1 MKKLYLLLVAL
12 LYSIGSLTAQVMT
25 QTFSSI
31 PSTWTQSNTCNS
43 TSTNASWKLTTSNPG
58 YGASGYTDHTGGTG
72 SYAMWVDGSSPYP
85 CDVSIT
91 TDSID
96 VSTLTSPSLEFYWFK
111 NNTSTSYFDN
121 NTLTV
126 EIFDGQTYHPV
137 WSGSTDSAGWR
148 KVQVDFSCIS
158 TPNDIALRF
167 TVSKFNGAASFY
179 NDIVVDDIK
188 VQELPSGFS
197 NCAAPT
203 GIAVGTV
210 SGGSATATVSLGCNS
225 SATTTVIYG
234 LAGFN
239 PSTSGT
245 SVTVSSGTASLTS
258 LASSS
263 TYDAYAVTSCG
274 TSTYS
279 DTLGPIT
286 FLTPCAQ
293 VTTPYTENFDNSATG
308 SAFNPSLPVCWDFYV
323 NTTSSSYYPYFYNR
337 NYSFYANSG
346 TNFLYGYRSS
356 STSTSTSYA
365 DTTLIITPEIQGLDS
380 ATKQLEFYARTTSV
394 GRPGEVIIGLTDAA
408 GTPGSLTIVD
418 TVYATA
424 TAYNKY
430 TIYLDGATTGDARI
444 AFMLRREIGVYD
456 YICIDDVSVTDIPPC
471 PEPIGLSLAGTT
483 QTSATLSWASSS
495 PAFQI
500 QVGPMGFTQGTGNV
514 YNSSNTSYTITGLN
528 QNTYYDAY
536 ILSNCSS
543 TGKGFS
549 NWVGPFTFKTE
560 CGDQAV
566 PYSTGFEGYTDGG
579 TSNPDLPD
587 CWAYGKTGTSTSL
600 YAYNY
605 NYSFYSNTGTNSVR
619 FYGYSSTTSTNSADG
634 DTLAVFSPRI
644 AGLSGNDKQVIF
656 NVRTSSSIAY
666 YTTKMIIAT
675 ADSNASMGSIHIV
688 DTVNYSNV
696 YQEFTVDLDNVP
708 TNASRVVFMVVPE
721 FVSGYTYAYAYAYLD
736 DIEIRDIPNCP
747 EPTNLGGVATSDTS
761 YTFSWND
768 SNVVSSY
775 IIEWGPSG
783 FIQGTGI
790 AYDTIV
796 GTQWSIDTLESNTTY
811 DFYIQSLC
819 PTQSL
824 NSPWYGP
831 ISVTTPCAPFSVPFA
846 DGFESSPGYSGNSS
860 NPNLPSC
867 WAYDGTYGTSYSMGY
882 GYSYYAY
889 SGSYSLYNYMYLG
902 GGDTNV
908 ISAPMIQDIDQGGLM
923 VKFWAR
929 TSSTSYPG
937 GFDVVMTDAM
947 GNYETARTVQ
957 SISLNGNTSYQEFQ
971 IYLDSNAVQTG
982 DKRVGFRMYSKA
994 ASYDYVYIDSVQIEA
1009 IPACINYN
1017 QMASNITSSSADLTW
1032 DYTGTNC
1039 FNVEYGP
1046 AGFIQGTGGSALA
1059 GTLDTNVSVPYSLT
1073 GLFPNTSY
1081 DFYVQNC
1088 CNNTWEGPFTF
1099 ATECTGPLAAG
1110 TYSVGPTGDFA
1121 TLDSVM
1127 NVLNACG
1134 IGGAVTFEF
1143 QSGSFSSSS
1152 YLGEISGS
1160 SVTNTVTFKGSTSV
1174 NDTIVAGTDAAFV
1187 LEGAKHMNFEDLFI
1201 YTPNNNGFRLN
1212 GASDINISGNTIMG
1226 STTSTSSVVNGIVAS
1241 ASSTSIY
1248 STTLGENNINIEDNN
1263 IIGGYHAIRLYASTN
1278 ARNNDIVIKG
1288 NTLTDQYY
1296 YGIYVYYAN
1305 NVEIS
1310 DNELSDFRS
1319 AYAYGVYPYQVNGC
1333 QITGN
1338 HISDLYYGIYGY
1350 YLSSTSTANAP
1361 SEITNNMINAGYYG
1375 LNVLYSDSVGVYHN
1389 TAAGGYAGV
1398 RDYYNAANV
1407 NFRNNIFTGGT
1418 YALYN
1423 YNTSAFGDYN
1433 LYYSTGTSLG
1443 YSYVSS
1449 PYAVTYIDS
1458 LGQLQSLDSTMHMNS
1473 VEGDPIFATA
1483 TDLHVY
1489 GPLANDA
1496 GDNTV
1501 GVTVDIDGDSRPMSG
1516 STTVDIGADEY
1527 DVIGDDAALTA
1538 LLNPANG
1545 ICGDDSLMVSVQ
1557 IANNGQN
1564 TLTSLTVSVDIFGT
1578 TMTATPTGLSV
1589 PFGGKDTVE
1598 LGYISNFVGGTY
1610 SVVAYTQL
1618 TGDGRPGND
1627 TLSLNVDITDAQ
1639 QVNVIYDAKVCT
1651 GENIDLT
1658 VSVPAQGNV
1667 MWTSG
1672 NDTIGILS
1680 VDSVL
1685 SIANITS
1692 DTSFTVSSINY
1703 TESVGQLSPGS
1714 GYNYTGAY
1722 GLSFTAYSGMSLDSV
1737 TLFPSGAG
1745 TSTIVIEDASGTQLY
1760 SIPVTTSATGWNP
1773 EQVYLGASLPSGSYK
1788 IWLNGTT
1795 TGGLYDNLNSSYPYW
1810 SGDSS
1815 VVITGDRNGGTSW
1828 YEYFYDWVVTVGG
1841 CSRLDTTFT
1850 IEVVSAPDTLNS
1862 ITTQDVEICIGD
1874 TAILSGP
1881 SAVSYLW
1888 STGDTTQTTEI
1899 TSAGQYIVESDF
1911 PGCFLS
1917 YDTINVSINPLPL
1930 ASINYLNQGQIC
1942 IGDSIDLNLPNG
1954 FNYNWNT
1961 GATSSHITTSN
1972 NGSYYATVT
1981 DSNGCTS
1988 FSDTAVVVVN
1998 SLPLDSIYVSNG
2010 NLTFCEGDSAI
2021 VSGLLGLEYLWN
2033 NGDSSNSITVKSAG
2047 SYWATVENAA
2057 GCQEVTDTLQ
2067 VSVLTLPQDSIDY
2080 QGNLVFCE
2088 NDSVALLGEM
2098 GLSYVWNNTSTSQ
2111 NLWVG
2116 QSGSYWAQITDS
2128 SGCSNYTDTLSIT
2141 VNTLPSDTIVISG
2154 STTSCFGD
2162 TVLLS
2167 GAQGLN
2173 YTWNTGDTTQ
2183 SIEIIQS
2190 GVYELTVL
2198 DNNGCSSVSDSV
2210 NVTFS
2215 PLPNDSITISGSTT
2229 FCNGDSVILQAL
2241 ETNASYTWNTSD
2253 TTAAI
2258 KVSQS
2263 GGYYLALTTPDGCML
2278 MTDTINITVNPNP
2291 NPTVTVTGSL
2301 DLCPGDS
2308 VEFSA
2313 NPGLMYNW
2321 TTGDTTQAIAVG
2333 QSGNYAVDLTNGFGC
2348 TSTSA
2353 TQNVI
2358 VHPFPQT
2365 SVILGDT
2372 SGIVPLQ
2379 QYTYVVTQTLG
2390 NTYNW
2395 TAINGAVVS
2404 GQGTNIASVIWSQDT
2419 VGSLQVVESNGY
2431 CSDTASLAIRTNIGV
2446 NEFGLR
2452 NITLFPN
2459 PTQGKVSIS
2468 ADEPLGEIKVYA
2480 ATGALITIKNTNET
2494 SVQFDFSTLSAGV
2507 YWIIIGTERYRLVVM
2522 H

>member
-1 MKKLYLLLVAL
+1 
-12 LYSIGSLTAQVMT
+12 MT
-25 QTFSSI
+25 
-31 PSTWTQSNTCNS
+31 
-43 TSTNASWKLTTSNPG
+43 
-58 YGASGYTDHTGGTG
+58 
-72 SYAMWVDGSSPYP
+72 
-85 CDVSIT
+85 
-91 TDSID
+91 
-96 VSTLTSPSLEFYWFK
+96 
-111 NNTSTSYFDN
+111 
-121 NTLTV
+121 
-126 EIFDGQTYHPV
+126 
-137 WSGSTDSAGWR
+137 
-148 KVQVDFSCIS
+148 
-158 TPNDIALRF
+158 
-167 TVSKFNGAASFY
+167 
-179 NDIVVDDIK
+179 
-188 VQELPSGFS
+188 
-197 NCAAPT
+197 
-203 GIAVGTV
+203 
-210 SGGSATATVSLGCNS
+210 
-225 SATTTVIYG
+225 
-234 LAGFN
+234 
-239 PSTSGT
+239 
-245 SVTVSSGTASLTS
+245 
-258 LASSS
+258 
-263 TYDAYAVTSCG
+263 
-274 TSTYS
+274 
-279 DTLGPIT
+279 
-286 FLTPCAQ
+286 
-293 VTTPYTENFDNSATG
+293 
-308 SAFNPSLPVCWDFYV
+308 
-323 NTTSSSYYPYFYNR
+323 
-337 NYSFYANSG
+337 
-346 TNFLYGYRSS
+346 
-356 STSTSTSYA
+356 
-365 DTTLIITPEIQGLDS
+365 
-380 ATKQLEFYARTTSV
+380 
-394 GRPGEVIIGLTDAA
+394 
-408 GTPGSLTIVD
+408 
-418 TVYATA
+418 
-424 TAYNKY
+424 
-430 TIYLDGATTGDARI
+430 
-444 AFMLRREIGVYD
+444 
-456 YICIDDVSVTDIPPC
+456 
-471 PEPIGLSLAGTT
+471 
-483 QTSATLSWASSS
+483 
-495 PAFQI
+495 
-500 QVGPMGFTQGTGNV
+500 
-514 YNSSNTSYTITGLN
+514 
-528 QNTYYDAY
+528 
-536 ILSNCSS
+536 
-543 TGKGFS
+543 
-549 NWVGPFTFKTE
+549 
-560 CGDQAV
+560 
-566 PYSTGFEGYTDGG
+566 
-579 TSNPDLPD
+579 
-587 CWAYGKTGTSTSL
+587 
-600 YAYNY
+600 
-605 NYSFYSNTGTNSVR
+605 
-619 FYGYSSTTSTNSADG
+619 
-634 DTLAVFSPRI
+634 
-644 AGLSGNDKQVIF
+644 
-656 NVRTSSSIAY
+656 
-666 YTTKMIIAT
+666 
-675 ADSNASMGSIHIV
+675 
-688 DTVNYSNV
+688 
-696 YQEFTVDLDNVP
+696 
-708 TNASRVVFMVVPE
+708 
-721 FVSGYTYAYAYAYLD
+721 
-736 DIEIRDIPNCP
+736 
-747 EPTNLGGVATSDTS
+747 
-761 YTFSWND
+761 
-768 SNVVSSY
+768 
-775 IIEWGPSG
+775 
-783 FIQGTGI
+783 
-790 AYDTIV
+790 
-796 GTQWSIDTLESNTTY
+796 
-811 DFYIQSLC
+811 
-819 PTQSL
+819 
-824 NSPWYGP
+824 
-831 ISVTTPCAPFSVPFA
+831 
-846 DGFESSPGYSGNSS
+846 
-860 NPNLPSC
+860 
-867 WAYDGTYGTSYSMGY
+867 
-882 GYSYYAY
+882 
-889 SGSYSLYNYMYLG
+889 
-902 GGDTNV
+902 
-908 ISAPMIQDIDQGGLM
+908 
-923 VKFWAR
+923 
-929 TSSTSYPG
+929 
-937 GFDVVMTDAM
+937 
-947 GNYETARTVQ
+947 
-957 SISLNGNTSYQEFQ
+957 
-971 IYLDSNAVQTG
+971 
-982 DKRVGFRMYSKA
+982 
-994 ASYDYVYIDSVQIEA
+994 
-1009 IPACINYN
+1009 
-1017 QMASNITSSSADLTW
+1017 
-1032 DYTGTNC
+1032 
-1039 FNVEYGP
+1039 
-1046 AGFIQGTGGSALA
+1046 
-1059 GTLDTNVSVPYSLT
+1059 
-1073 GLFPNTSY
+1073 
-1081 DFYVQNC
+1081 
-1088 CNNTWEGPFTF
+1088 
-1099 ATECTGPLAAG
+1099 
-1110 TYSVGPTGDFA
+1110 
-1121 TLDSVM
+1121 
-1127 NVLNACG
+1127 
-1134 IGGAVTFEF
+1134 
-1143 QSGSFSSSS
+1143 
-1152 YLGEISGS
+1152 
-1160 SVTNTVTFKGSTSV
+1160 
-1174 NDTIVAGTDAAFV
+1174 
-1187 LEGAKHMNFEDLFI
+1187 
-1201 YTPNNNGFRLN
+1201 
-1212 GASDINISGNTIMG
+1212 
-1226 STTSTSSVVNGIVAS
+1226 
-1241 ASSTSIY
+1241 
-1248 STTLGENNINIEDNN
+1248 
-1263 IIGGYHAIRLYASTN
+1263 
-1278 ARNNDIVIKG
+1278 
-1288 NTLTDQYY
+1288 
-1296 YGIYVYYAN
+1296 
-1305 NVEIS
+1305 
-1310 DNELSDFRS
+1310 
-1319 AYAYGVYPYQVNGC
+1319 
-1333 QITGN
+1333 
-1338 HISDLYYGIYGY
+1338 
-1350 YLSSTSTANAP
+1350 
-1361 SEITNNMINAGYYG
+1361 
-1375 LNVLYSDSVGVYHN
+1375 
-1389 TAAGGYAGV
+1389 
-1398 RDYYNAANV
+1398 
-1407 NFRNNIFTGGT
+1407 
-1418 YALYN
+1418 
-1423 YNTSAFGDYN
+1423 
-1433 LYYSTGTSLG
+1433 
-1443 YSYVSS
+1443 
-1449 PYAVTYIDS
+1449 
-1458 LGQLQSLDSTMHMNS
+1458 
-1473 VEGDPIFATA
+1473 
-1483 TDLHVY
+1483 
-1489 GPLANDA
+1489 
-1496 GDNTV
+1496 
-1501 GVTVDIDGDSRPMSG
+1501 
-1516 STTVDIGADEY
+1516 
-1527 DVIGDDAALTA
+1527 
-1538 LLNPANG
+1538 
-1545 ICGDDSLMVSVQ
+1545 
-1557 IANNGQN
+1557 
-1564 TLTSLTVSVDIFGT
+1564 
-1578 TMTATPTGLSV
+1578 
-1589 PFGGKDTVE
+1589 
-1598 LGYISNFVGGTY
+1598 
-1610 SVVAYTQL
+1610 
-1618 TGDGRPGND
+1618 
-1627 TLSLNVDITDAQ
+1627 
-1639 QVNVIYDAKVCT
+1639 
-1651 GENIDLT
+1651 LT
-1658 VSVPAQGNV
+1658 VSVPTQGNV

-1692 DTSFTVSSINY
+1692 DTTITVSSINY

-1841 CSRLDTTFT
+1841 CSRQDTTFT

-2431 CSDTASLAIRTNIGV
+2431 CTDTSSLSIRTNIGL
-2446 NEFGLR
+2446 NEYGLR
-2452 NITLFPN
+2452 NVELFPN
-2459 PTQGKVSIS
+2459 PTQGNVFIS

-2480 ATGALITIKNTNET
+2480 AATGALVTSKNTAET
-2494 SVQFDFSTLSAGV
+2494 SVHFDFSTLSAGV
-2507 YWIIIGTERYRLVVM
+2507 YWITIGTERYRLVVM

>member
-1 MKKLYLLLVAL
+1 M
-12 LYSIGSLTAQVMT
+12 SI
-25 QTFSSI
+25 
-31 PSTWTQSNTCNS
+31 
-43 TSTNASWKLTTSNPG
+43 
-58 YGASGYTDHTGGTG
+58 
-72 SYAMWVDGSSPYP
+72 
-85 CDVSIT
+85 
-91 TDSID
+91 
-96 VSTLTSPSLEFYWFK
+96 
-111 NNTSTSYFDN
+111 
-121 NTLTV
+121 
-126 EIFDGQTYHPV
+126 
-137 WSGSTDSAGWR
+137 
-148 KVQVDFSCIS
+148 
-158 TPNDIALRF
+158 
-167 TVSKFNGAASFY
+167 
-179 NDIVVDDIK
+179 
-188 VQELPSGFS
+188 
-197 NCAAPT
+197 
-203 GIAVGTV
+203 
-210 SGGSATATVSLGCNS
+210 
-225 SATTTVIYG
+225 
-234 LAGFN
+234 
-239 PSTSGT
+239 
-245 SVTVSSGTASLTS
+245 
-258 LASSS
+258 
-263 TYDAYAVTSCG
+263 
-274 TSTYS
+274 
-279 DTLGPIT
+279 
-286 FLTPCAQ
+286 
-293 VTTPYTENFDNSATG
+293 
-308 SAFNPSLPVCWDFYV
+308 
-323 NTTSSSYYPYFYNR
+323 
-337 NYSFYANSG
+337 
-346 TNFLYGYRSS
+346 
-356 STSTSTSYA
+356 
-365 DTTLIITPEIQGLDS
+365 
-380 ATKQLEFYARTTSV
+380 
-394 GRPGEVIIGLTDAA
+394 
-408 GTPGSLTIVD
+408 
-418 TVYATA
+418 
-424 TAYNKY
+424 
-430 TIYLDGATTGDARI
+430 
-444 AFMLRREIGVYD
+444 
-456 YICIDDVSVTDIPPC
+456 
-471 PEPIGLSLAGTT
+471 
-483 QTSATLSWASSS
+483 
-495 PAFQI
+495 
-500 QVGPMGFTQGTGNV
+500 
-514 YNSSNTSYTITGLN
+514 
-528 QNTYYDAY
+528 
-536 ILSNCSS
+536 
-543 TGKGFS
+543 
-549 NWVGPFTFKTE
+549 
-560 CGDQAV
+560 
-566 PYSTGFEGYTDGG
+566 
-579 TSNPDLPD
+579 
-587 CWAYGKTGTSTSL
+587 
-600 YAYNY
+600 
-605 NYSFYSNTGTNSVR
+605 
-619 FYGYSSTTSTNSADG
+619 
-634 DTLAVFSPRI
+634 
-644 AGLSGNDKQVIF
+644 
-656 NVRTSSSIAY
+656 
-666 YTTKMIIAT
+666 
-675 ADSNASMGSIHIV
+675 
-688 DTVNYSNV
+688 
-696 YQEFTVDLDNVP
+696 
-708 TNASRVVFMVVPE
+708 
-721 FVSGYTYAYAYAYLD
+721 
-736 DIEIRDIPNCP
+736 
-747 EPTNLGGVATSDTS
+747 
-761 YTFSWND
+761 
-768 SNVVSSY
+768 
-775 IIEWGPSG
+775 
-783 FIQGTGI
+783 
-790 AYDTIV
+790 
-796 GTQWSIDTLESNTTY
+796 
-811 DFYIQSLC
+811 
-819 PTQSL
+819 
-824 NSPWYGP
+824 
-831 ISVTTPCAPFSVPFA
+831 
-846 DGFESSPGYSGNSS
+846 
-860 NPNLPSC
+860 
-867 WAYDGTYGTSYSMGY
+867 
-882 GYSYYAY
+882 
-889 SGSYSLYNYMYLG
+889 
-902 GGDTNV
+902 
-908 ISAPMIQDIDQGGLM
+908 
-923 VKFWAR
+923 
-929 TSSTSYPG
+929 
-937 GFDVVMTDAM
+937 
-947 GNYETARTVQ
+947 
-957 SISLNGNTSYQEFQ
+957 
-971 IYLDSNAVQTG
+971 
-982 DKRVGFRMYSKA
+982 
-994 ASYDYVYIDSVQIEA
+994 
-1009 IPACINYN
+1009 
-1017 QMASNITSSSADLTW
+1017 
-1032 DYTGTNC
+1032 
-1039 FNVEYGP
+1039 
-1046 AGFIQGTGGSALA
+1046 
-1059 GTLDTNVSVPYSLT
+1059 
-1073 GLFPNTSY
+1073 
-1081 DFYVQNC
+1081 
-1088 CNNTWEGPFTF
+1088 
-1099 ATECTGPLAAG
+1099 
-1110 TYSVGPTGDFA
+1110 
-1121 TLDSVM
+1121 
-1127 NVLNACG
+1127 
-1134 IGGAVTFEF
+1134 
-1143 QSGSFSSSS
+1143 
-1152 YLGEISGS
+1152 
-1160 SVTNTVTFKGSTSV
+1160 
-1174 NDTIVAGTDAAFV
+1174 
-1187 LEGAKHMNFEDLFI
+1187 
-1201 YTPNNNGFRLN
+1201 
-1212 GASDINISGNTIMG
+1212 
-1226 STTSTSSVVNGIVAS
+1226 
-1241 ASSTSIY
+1241 
-1248 STTLGENNINIEDNN
+1248 
-1263 IIGGYHAIRLYASTN
+1263 
-1278 ARNNDIVIKG
+1278 
-1288 NTLTDQYY
+1288 
-1296 YGIYVYYAN
+1296 
-1305 NVEIS
+1305 
-1310 DNELSDFRS
+1310 
-1319 AYAYGVYPYQVNGC
+1319 
-1333 QITGN
+1333 
-1338 HISDLYYGIYGY
+1338 
-1350 YLSSTSTANAP
+1350 
-1361 SEITNNMINAGYYG
+1361 
-1375 LNVLYSDSVGVYHN
+1375 
-1389 TAAGGYAGV
+1389 
-1398 RDYYNAANV
+1398 
-1407 NFRNNIFTGGT
+1407 
-1418 YALYN
+1418 
-1423 YNTSAFGDYN
+1423 
-1433 LYYSTGTSLG
+1433 
-1443 YSYVSS
+1443 
-1449 PYAVTYIDS
+1449 
-1458 LGQLQSLDSTMHMNS
+1458 
-1473 VEGDPIFATA
+1473 
-1483 TDLHVY
+1483 
-1489 GPLANDA
+1489 
-1496 GDNTV
+1496 
-1501 GVTVDIDGDSRPMSG
+1501 
-1516 STTVDIGADEY
+1516 
-1527 DVIGDDAALTA
+1527 
-1538 LLNPANG
+1538 
-1545 ICGDDSLMVSVQ
+1545 
-1557 IANNGQN
+1557 
-1564 TLTSLTVSVDIFGT
+1564 
-1578 TMTATPTGLSV
+1578 

-1692 DTSFTVSSINY
+1692 DTTITVSSINY

-1841 CSRLDTTFT
+1841 CSRQDTTFT

-2431 CSDTASLAIRTNIGV
+2431 CTDTSSLSIRTNIGL
-2446 NEFGLR
+2446 NEYGLR
-2452 NITLFPN
+2452 NVELFPN
-2459 PTQGKVSIS
+2459 PTQGNVFIS

-2480 ATGALITIKNTNET
+2480 AATGALVTSKNTAET
-2494 SVQFDFSTLSAGV
+2494 SVHFDFSTLSAGV
-2507 YWIIIGTERYRLVVM
+2507 YWITIGTERYRLVVM

>member
-1 MKKLYLLLVAL
+1 
-12 LYSIGSLTAQVMT
+12 
-25 QTFSSI
+25 
-31 PSTWTQSNTCNS
+31 
-43 TSTNASWKLTTSNPG
+43 
-58 YGASGYTDHTGGTG
+58 
-72 SYAMWVDGSSPYP
+72 
-85 CDVSIT
+85 
-91 TDSID
+91 
-96 VSTLTSPSLEFYWFK
+96 
-111 NNTSTSYFDN
+111 
-121 NTLTV
+121 
-126 EIFDGQTYHPV
+126 
-137 WSGSTDSAGWR
+137 
-148 KVQVDFSCIS
+148 
-158 TPNDIALRF
+158 
-167 TVSKFNGAASFY
+167 
-179 NDIVVDDIK
+179 
-188 VQELPSGFS
+188 
-197 NCAAPT
+197 
-203 GIAVGTV
+203 
-210 SGGSATATVSLGCNS
+210 
-225 SATTTVIYG
+225 
-234 LAGFN
+234 
-239 PSTSGT
+239 
-245 SVTVSSGTASLTS
+245 
-258 LASSS
+258 
-263 TYDAYAVTSCG
+263 
-274 TSTYS
+274 
-279 DTLGPIT
+279 
-286 FLTPCAQ
+286 
-293 VTTPYTENFDNSATG
+293 
-308 SAFNPSLPVCWDFYV
+308 
-323 NTTSSSYYPYFYNR
+323 
-337 NYSFYANSG
+337 
-346 TNFLYGYRSS
+346 
-356 STSTSTSYA
+356 
-365 DTTLIITPEIQGLDS
+365 
-380 ATKQLEFYARTTSV
+380 
-394 GRPGEVIIGLTDAA
+394 
-408 GTPGSLTIVD
+408 
-418 TVYATA
+418 
-424 TAYNKY
+424 
-430 TIYLDGATTGDARI
+430 
-444 AFMLRREIGVYD
+444 
-456 YICIDDVSVTDIPPC
+456 
-471 PEPIGLSLAGTT
+471 
-483 QTSATLSWASSS
+483 
-495 PAFQI
+495 
-500 QVGPMGFTQGTGNV
+500 
-514 YNSSNTSYTITGLN
+514 
-528 QNTYYDAY
+528 
-536 ILSNCSS
+536 
-543 TGKGFS
+543 
-549 NWVGPFTFKTE
+549 
-560 CGDQAV
+560 
-566 PYSTGFEGYTDGG
+566 
-579 TSNPDLPD
+579 
-587 CWAYGKTGTSTSL
+587 
-600 YAYNY
+600 
-605 NYSFYSNTGTNSVR
+605 
-619 FYGYSSTTSTNSADG
+619 
-634 DTLAVFSPRI
+634 
-644 AGLSGNDKQVIF
+644 
-656 NVRTSSSIAY
+656 
-666 YTTKMIIAT
+666 
-675 ADSNASMGSIHIV
+675 
-688 DTVNYSNV
+688 
-696 YQEFTVDLDNVP
+696 
-708 TNASRVVFMVVPE
+708 
-721 FVSGYTYAYAYAYLD
+721 
-736 DIEIRDIPNCP
+736 
-747 EPTNLGGVATSDTS
+747 
-761 YTFSWND
+761 
-768 SNVVSSY
+768 
-775 IIEWGPSG
+775 
-783 FIQGTGI
+783 
-790 AYDTIV
+790 
-796 GTQWSIDTLESNTTY
+796 
-811 DFYIQSLC
+811 
-819 PTQSL
+819 
-824 NSPWYGP
+824 
-831 ISVTTPCAPFSVPFA
+831 
-846 DGFESSPGYSGNSS
+846 
-860 NPNLPSC
+860 
-867 WAYDGTYGTSYSMGY
+867 
-882 GYSYYAY
+882 
-889 SGSYSLYNYMYLG
+889 
-902 GGDTNV
+902 
-908 ISAPMIQDIDQGGLM
+908 
-923 VKFWAR
+923 
-929 TSSTSYPG
+929 
-937 GFDVVMTDAM
+937 
-947 GNYETARTVQ
+947 
-957 SISLNGNTSYQEFQ
+957 
-971 IYLDSNAVQTG
+971 
-982 DKRVGFRMYSKA
+982 
-994 ASYDYVYIDSVQIEA
+994 
-1009 IPACINYN
+1009 
-1017 QMASNITSSSADLTW
+1017 
-1032 DYTGTNC
+1032 
-1039 FNVEYGP
+1039 
-1046 AGFIQGTGGSALA
+1046 
-1059 GTLDTNVSVPYSLT
+1059 
-1073 GLFPNTSY
+1073 
-1081 DFYVQNC
+1081 
-1088 CNNTWEGPFTF
+1088 
-1099 ATECTGPLAAG
+1099 
-1110 TYSVGPTGDFA
+1110 
-1121 TLDSVM
+1121 
-1127 NVLNACG
+1127 
-1134 IGGAVTFEF
+1134 
-1143 QSGSFSSSS
+1143 
-1152 YLGEISGS
+1152 
-1160 SVTNTVTFKGSTSV
+1160 
-1174 NDTIVAGTDAAFV
+1174 
-1187 LEGAKHMNFEDLFI
+1187 
-1201 YTPNNNGFRLN
+1201 
-1212 GASDINISGNTIMG
+1212 
-1226 STTSTSSVVNGIVAS
+1226 
-1241 ASSTSIY
+1241 
-1248 STTLGENNINIEDNN
+1248 
-1263 IIGGYHAIRLYASTN
+1263 
-1278 ARNNDIVIKG
+1278 
-1288 NTLTDQYY
+1288 
-1296 YGIYVYYAN
+1296 
-1305 NVEIS
+1305 
-1310 DNELSDFRS
+1310 
-1319 AYAYGVYPYQVNGC
+1319 
-1333 QITGN
+1333 
-1338 HISDLYYGIYGY
+1338 
-1350 YLSSTSTANAP
+1350 
-1361 SEITNNMINAGYYG
+1361 
-1375 LNVLYSDSVGVYHN
+1375 
-1389 TAAGGYAGV
+1389 
-1398 RDYYNAANV
+1398 
-1407 NFRNNIFTGGT
+1407 
-1418 YALYN
+1418 
-1423 YNTSAFGDYN
+1423 
-1433 LYYSTGTSLG
+1433 
-1443 YSYVSS
+1443 
-1449 PYAVTYIDS
+1449 
-1458 LGQLQSLDSTMHMNS
+1458 
-1473 VEGDPIFATA
+1473 
-1483 TDLHVY
+1483 
-1489 GPLANDA
+1489 
-1496 GDNTV
+1496 
-1501 GVTVDIDGDSRPMSG
+1501 
-1516 STTVDIGADEY
+1516 
-1527 DVIGDDAALTA
+1527 
-1538 LLNPANG
+1538 
-1545 ICGDDSLMVSVQ
+1545 MVSVE

-1564 TLTSLTVSVDIFGT
+1564 TLTSLSVSVDIFGT
-1578 TMTATPTGLSV
+1578 TMTATPTGLSI

-1692 DTSFTVSSINY
+1692 DTTITVSSINY

-1841 CSRLDTTFT
+1841 CSRQDTTFT

-2431 CSDTASLAIRTNIGV
+2431 CTDTSSLSIRTNIGL
-2446 NEFGLR
+2446 NEYGLR
-2452 NITLFPN
+2452 NVELFPN
-2459 PTQGKVSIS
+2459 PTQGNVFIS

-2480 ATGALITIKNTNET
+2480 AATGALVTSKNTAET
-2494 SVQFDFSTLSAGV
+2494 SVHFDFSTLSAGV
-2507 YWIIIGTERYRLVVM
+2507 YWITIGTERYRLVVM

>member
-1 MKKLYLLLVAL
+1 M
-12 LYSIGSLTAQVMT
+12 
-25 QTFSSI
+25 
-31 PSTWTQSNTCNS
+31 
-43 TSTNASWKLTTSNPG
+43 
-58 YGASGYTDHTGGTG
+58 
-72 SYAMWVDGSSPYP
+72 
-85 CDVSIT
+85 
-91 TDSID
+91 
-96 VSTLTSPSLEFYWFK
+96 
-111 NNTSTSYFDN
+111 
-121 NTLTV
+121 
-126 EIFDGQTYHPV
+126 
-137 WSGSTDSAGWR
+137 
-148 KVQVDFSCIS
+148 
-158 TPNDIALRF
+158 
-167 TVSKFNGAASFY
+167 
-179 NDIVVDDIK
+179 
-188 VQELPSGFS
+188 
-197 NCAAPT
+197 
-203 GIAVGTV
+203 
-210 SGGSATATVSLGCNS
+210 
-225 SATTTVIYG
+225 
-234 LAGFN
+234 
-239 PSTSGT
+239 
-245 SVTVSSGTASLTS
+245 
-258 LASSS
+258 
-263 TYDAYAVTSCG
+263 
-274 TSTYS
+274 
-279 DTLGPIT
+279 
-286 FLTPCAQ
+286 
-293 VTTPYTENFDNSATG
+293 
-308 SAFNPSLPVCWDFYV
+308 
-323 NTTSSSYYPYFYNR
+323 
-337 NYSFYANSG
+337 
-346 TNFLYGYRSS
+346 
-356 STSTSTSYA
+356 
-365 DTTLIITPEIQGLDS
+365 
-380 ATKQLEFYARTTSV
+380 
-394 GRPGEVIIGLTDAA
+394 
-408 GTPGSLTIVD
+408 
-418 TVYATA
+418 
-424 TAYNKY
+424 
-430 TIYLDGATTGDARI
+430 
-444 AFMLRREIGVYD
+444 
-456 YICIDDVSVTDIPPC
+456 
-471 PEPIGLSLAGTT
+471 
-483 QTSATLSWASSS
+483 
-495 PAFQI
+495 
-500 QVGPMGFTQGTGNV
+500 
-514 YNSSNTSYTITGLN
+514 
-528 QNTYYDAY
+528 
-536 ILSNCSS
+536 
-543 TGKGFS
+543 
-549 NWVGPFTFKTE
+549 
-560 CGDQAV
+560 
-566 PYSTGFEGYTDGG
+566 
-579 TSNPDLPD
+579 
-587 CWAYGKTGTSTSL
+587 
-600 YAYNY
+600 
-605 NYSFYSNTGTNSVR
+605 
-619 FYGYSSTTSTNSADG
+619 
-634 DTLAVFSPRI
+634 
-644 AGLSGNDKQVIF
+644 
-656 NVRTSSSIAY
+656 
-666 YTTKMIIAT
+666 
-675 ADSNASMGSIHIV
+675 
-688 DTVNYSNV
+688 
-696 YQEFTVDLDNVP
+696 
-708 TNASRVVFMVVPE
+708 
-721 FVSGYTYAYAYAYLD
+721 
-736 DIEIRDIPNCP
+736 
-747 EPTNLGGVATSDTS
+747 
-761 YTFSWND
+761 
-768 SNVVSSY
+768 
-775 IIEWGPSG
+775 
-783 FIQGTGI
+783 
-790 AYDTIV
+790 
-796 GTQWSIDTLESNTTY
+796 
-811 DFYIQSLC
+811 
-819 PTQSL
+819 
-824 NSPWYGP
+824 
-831 ISVTTPCAPFSVPFA
+831 
-846 DGFESSPGYSGNSS
+846 
-860 NPNLPSC
+860 
-867 WAYDGTYGTSYSMGY
+867 
-882 GYSYYAY
+882 
-889 SGSYSLYNYMYLG
+889 
-902 GGDTNV
+902 
-908 ISAPMIQDIDQGGLM
+908 
-923 VKFWAR
+923 
-929 TSSTSYPG
+929 
-937 GFDVVMTDAM
+937 
-947 GNYETARTVQ
+947 
-957 SISLNGNTSYQEFQ
+957 
-971 IYLDSNAVQTG
+971 
-982 DKRVGFRMYSKA
+982 
-994 ASYDYVYIDSVQIEA
+994 
-1009 IPACINYN
+1009 
-1017 QMASNITSSSADLTW
+1017 
-1032 DYTGTNC
+1032 
-1039 FNVEYGP
+1039 
-1046 AGFIQGTGGSALA
+1046 
-1059 GTLDTNVSVPYSLT
+1059 
-1073 GLFPNTSY
+1073 
-1081 DFYVQNC
+1081 
-1088 CNNTWEGPFTF
+1088 
-1099 ATECTGPLAAG
+1099 
-1110 TYSVGPTGDFA
+1110 
-1121 TLDSVM
+1121 
-1127 NVLNACG
+1127 
-1134 IGGAVTFEF
+1134 
-1143 QSGSFSSSS
+1143 
-1152 YLGEISGS
+1152 
-1160 SVTNTVTFKGSTSV
+1160 
-1174 NDTIVAGTDAAFV
+1174 
-1187 LEGAKHMNFEDLFI
+1187 
-1201 YTPNNNGFRLN
+1201 
-1212 GASDINISGNTIMG
+1212 
-1226 STTSTSSVVNGIVAS
+1226 
-1241 ASSTSIY
+1241 
-1248 STTLGENNINIEDNN
+1248 
-1263 IIGGYHAIRLYASTN
+1263 
-1278 ARNNDIVIKG
+1278 
-1288 NTLTDQYY
+1288 
-1296 YGIYVYYAN
+1296 
-1305 NVEIS
+1305 
-1310 DNELSDFRS
+1310 
-1319 AYAYGVYPYQVNGC
+1319 
-1333 QITGN
+1333 
-1338 HISDLYYGIYGY
+1338 
-1350 YLSSTSTANAP
+1350 
-1361 SEITNNMINAGYYG
+1361 
-1375 LNVLYSDSVGVYHN
+1375 
-1389 TAAGGYAGV
+1389 
-1398 RDYYNAANV
+1398 
-1407 NFRNNIFTGGT
+1407 
-1418 YALYN
+1418 
-1423 YNTSAFGDYN
+1423 
-1433 LYYSTGTSLG
+1433 
-1443 YSYVSS
+1443 
-1449 PYAVTYIDS
+1449 
-1458 LGQLQSLDSTMHMNS
+1458 
-1473 VEGDPIFATA
+1473 
-1483 TDLHVY
+1483 
-1489 GPLANDA
+1489 
-1496 GDNTV
+1496 
-1501 GVTVDIDGDSRPMSG
+1501 
-1516 STTVDIGADEY
+1516 
-1527 DVIGDDAALTA
+1527 
-1538 LLNPANG
+1538 
-1545 ICGDDSLMVSVQ
+1545 
-1557 IANNGQN
+1557 
-1564 TLTSLTVSVDIFGT
+1564 
-1578 TMTATPTGLSV
+1578 
-1589 PFGGKDTVE
+1589 
-1598 LGYISNFVGGTY
+1598 
-1610 SVVAYTQL
+1610 
-1618 TGDGRPGND
+1618 
-1627 TLSLNVDITDAQ
+1627 
-1639 QVNVIYDAKVCT
+1639 CT

-1692 DTSFTVSSINY
+1692 DTTITVSSINY

-1795 TGGLYDNLNSSYPYW
+1795 TGGLHDNLNSSYPYW

-1841 CSRLDTTFT
+1841 CSRQDTTFT

-1917 YDTINVSINPLPL
+1917 YDTINVIINPLPL

-2431 CSDTASLAIRTNIGV
+2431 CTDTSSLSIRTNIGL
-2446 NEFGLR
+2446 NEYGLR
-2452 NITLFPN
+2452 NVELFPN
-2459 PTQGKVSIS
+2459 PTQGNVFIS

-2480 ATGALITIKNTNET
+2480 AATGALVTSKNTAET
-2494 SVQFDFSTLSAGV
+2494 SVHFDFSTLSAGV
-2507 YWIIIGTERYRLVVM
+2507 YWITIGTERYRLVVM

>member
-1 MKKLYLLLVAL
+1 M
-12 LYSIGSLTAQVMT
+12 
-25 QTFSSI
+25 
-31 PSTWTQSNTCNS
+31 
-43 TSTNASWKLTTSNPG
+43 NAT
-58 YGASGYTDHTGGTG
+58 
-72 SYAMWVDGSSPYP
+72 
-85 CDVSIT
+85 
-91 TDSID
+91 
-96 VSTLTSPSLEFYWFK
+96 
-111 NNTSTSYFDN
+111 
-121 NTLTV
+121 
-126 EIFDGQTYHPV
+126 
-137 WSGSTDSAGWR
+137 
-148 KVQVDFSCIS
+148 
-158 TPNDIALRF
+158 
-167 TVSKFNGAASFY
+167 
-179 NDIVVDDIK
+179 
-188 VQELPSGFS
+188 
-197 NCAAPT
+197 
-203 GIAVGTV
+203 
-210 SGGSATATVSLGCNS
+210 
-225 SATTTVIYG
+225 
-234 LAGFN
+234 
-239 PSTSGT
+239 
-245 SVTVSSGTASLTS
+245 
-258 LASSS
+258 
-263 TYDAYAVTSCG
+263 
-274 TSTYS
+274 
-279 DTLGPIT
+279 
-286 FLTPCAQ
+286 
-293 VTTPYTENFDNSATG
+293 
-308 SAFNPSLPVCWDFYV
+308 
-323 NTTSSSYYPYFYNR
+323 
-337 NYSFYANSG
+337 
-346 TNFLYGYRSS
+346 
-356 STSTSTSYA
+356 
-365 DTTLIITPEIQGLDS
+365 
-380 ATKQLEFYARTTSV
+380 
-394 GRPGEVIIGLTDAA
+394 
-408 GTPGSLTIVD
+408 
-418 TVYATA
+418 
-424 TAYNKY
+424 
-430 TIYLDGATTGDARI
+430 
-444 AFMLRREIGVYD
+444 
-456 YICIDDVSVTDIPPC
+456 
-471 PEPIGLSLAGTT
+471 
-483 QTSATLSWASSS
+483 
-495 PAFQI
+495 
-500 QVGPMGFTQGTGNV
+500 
-514 YNSSNTSYTITGLN
+514 
-528 QNTYYDAY
+528 
-536 ILSNCSS
+536 
-543 TGKGFS
+543 
-549 NWVGPFTFKTE
+549 
-560 CGDQAV
+560 
-566 PYSTGFEGYTDGG
+566 
-579 TSNPDLPD
+579 
-587 CWAYGKTGTSTSL
+587 
-600 YAYNY
+600 
-605 NYSFYSNTGTNSVR
+605 
-619 FYGYSSTTSTNSADG
+619 
-634 DTLAVFSPRI
+634 
-644 AGLSGNDKQVIF
+644 
-656 NVRTSSSIAY
+656 
-666 YTTKMIIAT
+666 
-675 ADSNASMGSIHIV
+675 
-688 DTVNYSNV
+688 
-696 YQEFTVDLDNVP
+696 
-708 TNASRVVFMVVPE
+708 
-721 FVSGYTYAYAYAYLD
+721 
-736 DIEIRDIPNCP
+736 
-747 EPTNLGGVATSDTS
+747 PTNLG
-761 YTFSWND
+761 
-768 SNVVSSY
+768 
-775 IIEWGPSG
+775 I
-783 FIQGTGI
+783 
-790 AYDTIV
+790 
-796 GTQWSIDTLESNTTY
+796 
-811 DFYIQSLC
+811 
-819 PTQSL
+819 
-824 NSPWYGP
+824 
-831 ISVTTPCAPFSVPFA
+831 
-846 DGFESSPGYSGNSS
+846 
-860 NPNLPSC
+860 
-867 WAYDGTYGTSYSMGY
+867 
-882 GYSYYAY
+882 
-889 SGSYSLYNYMYLG
+889 
-902 GGDTNV
+902 
-908 ISAPMIQDIDQGGLM
+908 
-923 VKFWAR
+923 
-929 TSSTSYPG
+929 
-937 GFDVVMTDAM
+937 
-947 GNYETARTVQ
+947 
-957 SISLNGNTSYQEFQ
+957 
-971 IYLDSNAVQTG
+971 
-982 DKRVGFRMYSKA
+982 
-994 ASYDYVYIDSVQIEA
+994 
-1009 IPACINYN
+1009 
-1017 QMASNITSSSADLTW
+1017 
-1032 DYTGTNC
+1032 
-1039 FNVEYGP
+1039 
-1046 AGFIQGTGGSALA
+1046 
-1059 GTLDTNVSVPYSLT
+1059 
-1073 GLFPNTSY
+1073 
-1081 DFYVQNC
+1081 
-1088 CNNTWEGPFTF
+1088 
-1099 ATECTGPLAAG
+1099 
-1110 TYSVGPTGDFA
+1110 
-1121 TLDSVM
+1121 
-1127 NVLNACG
+1127 
-1134 IGGAVTFEF
+1134 
-1143 QSGSFSSSS
+1143 
-1152 YLGEISGS
+1152 
-1160 SVTNTVTFKGSTSV
+1160 
-1174 NDTIVAGTDAAFV
+1174 
-1187 LEGAKHMNFEDLFI
+1187 
-1201 YTPNNNGFRLN
+1201 
-1212 GASDINISGNTIMG
+1212 
-1226 STTSTSSVVNGIVAS
+1226 
-1241 ASSTSIY
+1241 
-1248 STTLGENNINIEDNN
+1248 
-1263 IIGGYHAIRLYASTN
+1263 
-1278 ARNNDIVIKG
+1278 
-1288 NTLTDQYY
+1288 
-1296 YGIYVYYAN
+1296 
-1305 NVEIS
+1305 
-1310 DNELSDFRS
+1310 
-1319 AYAYGVYPYQVNGC
+1319 
-1333 QITGN
+1333 
-1338 HISDLYYGIYGY
+1338 
-1350 YLSSTSTANAP
+1350 
-1361 SEITNNMINAGYYG
+1361 
-1375 LNVLYSDSVGVYHN
+1375 
-1389 TAAGGYAGV
+1389 
-1398 RDYYNAANV
+1398 
-1407 NFRNNIFTGGT
+1407 
-1418 YALYN
+1418 
-1423 YNTSAFGDYN
+1423 
-1433 LYYSTGTSLG
+1433 
-1443 YSYVSS
+1443 
-1449 PYAVTYIDS
+1449 
-1458 LGQLQSLDSTMHMNS
+1458 
-1473 VEGDPIFATA
+1473 
-1483 TDLHVY
+1483 
-1489 GPLANDA
+1489 
-1496 GDNTV
+1496 
-1501 GVTVDIDGDSRPMSG
+1501 
-1516 STTVDIGADEY
+1516 
-1527 DVIGDDAALTA
+1527 
-1538 LLNPANG
+1538 
-1545 ICGDDSLMVSVQ
+1545 
-1557 IANNGQN
+1557 
-1564 TLTSLTVSVDIFGT
+1564 
-1578 TMTATPTGLSV
+1578 

-1692 DTSFTVSSINY
+1692 DTTITVSSINY

-1841 CSRLDTTFT
+1841 CSRQDTTFT

-1917 YDTINVSINPLPL
+1917 YDTINVIINPLPL

-2431 CSDTASLAIRTNIGV
+2431 CTDTSSLSIRTNIGL
-2446 NEFGLR
+2446 NEYGLR
-2452 NITLFPN
+2452 NVELFPN
-2459 PTQGKVSIS
+2459 PTQGNVFIS

-2480 ATGALITIKNTNET
+2480 AATGALVTSKNTAET
-2494 SVQFDFSTLSAGV
+2494 SVHFDFSTLSAGV
-2507 YWIIIGTERYRLVVM
+2507 YWITIGTERYRLVVM